1 MNDIATK
8 TLNNESDLNKIT
20 TEALHKEIDLIQA
33 CITRMANNSFL
44 IKGWAVS
51 IVAVVLALAE
61 KAINPAFLSA
71 IVLIPLISF
80 WYLDAFFLYTEKLYR
95 KMYEWVINERLN
107 SNSEK
112 MYDLNPHRF
121 KEQLKVRKWN
131 RQSCKVEDTNKLE
144 NIWTV
149 MSSLTLRCF
158 YGIPLFIV
166 IIIMLFQTIPAVV
179 SHCKPDT
186 NAALSSKDSSATQK
200 TDIPTI
206 SAPNKT
212 NNSNTKYP

>member
-1 MNDIATK
+1 MNNITTDELK
-8 TLNNESDLNKIT
+8 SEDDLRKIT
-20 TEALHKEIDLIQA
+20 TDALHKEIDLIQA

-61 KAINPAFLSA
+61 KAIHPALLSA

-95 KMYEWVINERLN
+95 KMYEWVITERLN
-107 SNSEK
+107 ANSEK

-121 KEQLKVRKWN
+121 KELLKVRKWN
-131 RQSCKVEDTNKLE
+131 SQSCKVEDTNRLE

-149 MSSLTLRCF
+149 MCSITLRCF
-158 YGIPLFIV
+158 YGIPLLIV
-166 IIIMLFQTIPAVV
+166 ITIMLFQTIPNVVTYCKGQTKAVI
-179 SHCKPDT
+179 SSNGTEALGKP
-186 NAALSSKDSSATQK
+186 N
-200 TDIPTI
+200 IPTI
-206 SAPNKT
+206 SAASNKT
-212 NNSNTKYP
+212 NNQSTK

>member
-1 MNDIATK
+1 MSNLTSEVDQNQNDLI
-8 TLNNESDLNKIT
+8 KIT
-20 TEALHKEIDLIQA
+20 PEVLHKEIDLIQA

-61 KAINPAFLSA
+61 KAIHPALLSA

-95 KMYEWVINERLN
+95 KMYEWVITERLN
-107 SNSEK
+107 ANSEK
-112 MYDLNPHRF
+112 IYDLNPHRF

-131 RQSCKVEDTNKLE
+131 KQSRIVEDTSKIE

-149 MSSLTLRCF
+149 MCSITLRNF
-158 YGIPLFIV
+158 YGIPVLIV
-166 IIIMLFQTIPAVV
+166 MGIILFQVIAAIPP
-179 SHCKPDT
+179 HCKTTSDR
-186 NAALSSKDSSATQK
+186 SAKSAETVK
-200 TDIPTI
+200 KRDVPTI
-206 SAPNKT
+206 SAANTT
-212 NNSNTKYP
+212 NNPITKSF